1 MKALASWLDASL
13 TSRSACQK
21 STLMTFTPLPLA
33 IDLARLLIL
42 SKFGKLEVRKRRCR
56 RCRRCRRRCC
66 ARSTELETRVS
77 SGGGVGRFVF
87 SVLRQILVK
96 KVFK

>member
-13 TSRSACQK
+13 TSRSVCQK

-42 SKFGKLEVRKRRCR
+42 SKFGKLEVRKRRR
-56 RCRRCRRRCC
+56 RRCRRRCC

-87 SVLRQILVK
+87 SVFRQILVK

>member
-42 SKFGKLEVRKRRCR
+42 SKFGKLEVRKRRR
-56 RCRRCRRRCC
+56 RRCRRRCC

-87 SVLRQILVK
+87 SVFRQILVK